1 MSDGLTKNQKIAAI
15 LLGIDPELSASVL
28 RHMGEDQV
36 ETLTRAMKELEEIA
50 FGEGDLV
57 SVFSEAAERFKGA
70 GLLLGDVGVTIRE
83 VLKKAF
89 GEEKGQEL
97 ISSVEQKTLDQRP
110 FAVFE
115 EISDEDLV
123 SLLIDEHPQI
133 TAIFLAHLDAG
144 KSGKVLAKLPEEVRA
159 NLLHRIA
166 TLGHSSPEVI
176 QRVVEVMRKKI
187 KDLNLSMGRSEPK
200 VWIKKAASILNN
212 VGGSGEKAVLDMISD
227 KDETVAESIREE
239 MFTFDDLALLDKKPM
254 QKVLASIDTA
264 VLALALKACSPET
277 EANIFNNLSKRA
289 KEIVVDERDA
299 KGPVPLSEVLDAQK
313 EILGTVRSMIESGD
327 IQPVGGGAEQMV

>member
-1 MSDGLTKNQKIAAI
+1 MSDGLTKTQKIAAI
-15 LLGIDPELSASVL
+15 LLGIDAELSANIL

-36 ETLTRAMKELEEIA
+36 EALTRAMKELEEIA

-57 SVFSEAAERFKGA
+57 TVFSEAAERFKGA
-70 GLLLGDVGVTIRE
+70 GLLFGDVGDSIRS
-83 VLKKAF
+83 VLKIAF
-89 GEEKGQEL
+89 GEERGREL
-97 ISSVEQKTLDQRP
+97 ISNVEQKTLDQRP

-115 EISDEDLV
+115 EISDEDLAN
-123 SLLIDEHPQI
+123 LLVDEHPQI
-133 TAIFLAHLDAG
+133 TAVFLAHLDAG
-144 KSGKVLAKLPEEVRA
+144 KSGKVLAQFPEELRA

-166 TLGHSSPEVI
+166 TLGHSAPEVI

-187 KDLNLSMGRSEPK
+187 KDLDLSVSRSEPK

-212 VGGSGEKAVLDMISD
+212 IGGSGEKAVLDVISD
-227 KDETVAESIREE
+227 KDEKIAELIRDE

-264 VLALALKACSPET
+264 VLALALKACAPEA

-289 KEIVVDERDA
+289 KEIVIDERDA